1 MSPADKTL
9 LRGYVSEIL
18 TGGPNRVMISDS
30 EGVPPRI
37 AREKY
42 GTQPDVIF
50 IRRDGWSLGAP
61 AHLEAAAR
69 RTWPES
75 WIGLLRRPNTE
86 PEELIE

>member
-1 MSPADKTL
+1 MSPADKIL

-18 TGGPNRVMISDS
+18 SKGPNRVMISESD
-30 EGVPPRI
+30 GVPPQV
-37 AREKY
+37 ARENY
-42 GTQPDVIF
+42 SIEPDVIF

-61 AHLEAAAR
+61 THLEAAAR

-75 WIGLLRRPNTE
+75 WIGLLRKGNTE